1 MNFHLLFMMKYSVT
15 LVILAIVFMIALTI
29 IAFYELIIEVF
40 NPQF

>member
-1 MNFHLLFMMKYSVT
+1 MYFHLLVMMKYPVSLVLLAVT
-15 LVILAIVFMIALTI
+15 FMIVLTI